1 VAKLPDKRLQDKVA
15 IITGAG
21 QGIGLAYAHRFL
33 DEGAKVVVAEINP
46 DRAKSAMATLK
57 GKGDAT
63 LVETD
68 ISDPDS
74 AQACVD
80 AAVAAYGTVDILVNN
95 AALYYDI
102 DNFDTSFEYL
112 QKVFSVNQFGAWLMA
127 RAASPVMAKQ
137 RWGRIINQSS
147 GAAYMYSFPNFGEE
161 EFSGLGNYSYSITKW
176 GIVGLTKFMAAQ
188 LGAWN
193 ITVNCIAPGVTM
205 TEATKKIVPDMYL
218 QGMTAA
224 TAMKSTLEPED
235 LAGACVFFASDDGKF
250 CTGQTLVIDG
260 GLAMPA

>member
-1 VAKLPDKRLQDKVA
+1 MGRLQDRVA

-21 QGIGLAYAHRFL
+21 QGIGLAYAERFL
-33 DEGAKVVVAEINP
+33 AEGAKVVVAEINE
-46 DRAKSAMATLK
+46 DRAKSAMARLE
-57 GKGDAT
+57 GRGE
-63 LVETD
+63 VVFQQTD
-68 ISDPDS
+68 ISDAAS

-80 AAVAAYGTVDILVNN
+80 AAVDRFETVHVLINN

-112 QKVFSVNQFGAWLMA
+112 QKVVSVNQHGAWLMT
-127 RAASPVMAKQ
+127 RAAAPVMAKQ
-137 RWGRIINQSS
+137 RWGRVINQSS
-147 GAAYMYSFPNFGEE
+147 GAAYAYVFPPGPE
-161 EFSGLGNYSYSITKW
+161 EFMGLGNYSYSITKW

-188 LGAWN
+188 LGSYG

-205 TEATKKIVPDMYL
+205 TEATKKIVPDEFLRM
-218 QGMTAA
+218 MTAQ
-224 TAMKSTLEPED
+224 TALKQTLEPED
-235 LAGACVFFASDDGKF
+235 LAGAAVFFASDDANF